1 MSVKLIGESGLR
13 YVAWQMLTG
22 DRPKYVG
29 LILAIAF
36 STFLM
41 SHQMSIF
48 VGLLDRTRSQIR
60 DIQDARIWVM
70 DPKTQ
75 YLDEVRALSFQDL
88 YYVRGVEGVLWAAPL
103 LKGVARAKA
112 PDGKF
117 RNSILLGVDDAS
129 LTGLPQK
136 FLAGDWR
143 GIRTPKSVAIDR
155 VGFEYFF
162 PGQPYQTGLELEMG
176 AQVVRVAAVVDASPP
191 FVNLPV
197 VYARYSEALDMVGR
211 EPRQMSFVLCKPRPG
226 VGEEELARRITQAT
240 GLKAVTAEQ
249 FGWETIWYYIR
260 NTGIPI
266 NFGITICIALLV
278 GALVSG
284 QTFSLFILE
293 NMRYFGALKA
303 IGVTS
308 VRIVGMIVMQ
318 GVVVLAIG
326 YSVGIALTALFF
338 ELTKDNLDLRG
349 FRLLPEVMLLTGGL
363 IAAVVLAAT
372 IVSVRRVVVVD
383 PAVVFRG

>member
-1 MSVKLIGESGLR
+1 
-13 YVAWQMLTG
+13 MLTG
-22 DRPKYVG
+22 DKPKYFG

-48 VGLLDRTRSQIR
+48 VGLLERTRSQIR
-60 DIQDARIWVM
+60 DVQDARIWVM

-75 YLDEVRALSFQDL
+75 YVDEVRALSGQTL
-88 YYVRGVEGVLWAAPL
+88 YSVRSVPAVEWAVPL
-103 LKGVARAKA
+103 FKGIARAKA
-112 PDGKF
+112 ADGTF
-117 RNSILLGVDDAS
+117 RNTILVGVDDAS

-136 FLAGDWR
+136 FLAGDAR
-143 GIRTPKSVAIDR
+143 SLQAPRTIAIDR

-162 PGQPYQTGLELEMG
+162 PGRPYSTGQELELGPLVM
-176 AQVVRVAAVVDASPP
+176 RVGAVVDASPP

-197 VYARYSEALDMVGR
+197 VYAHYSEATQMVGR
-211 EPRQMSFVLCKPRPG
+211 ERRLMSFVLVKGRSG
-226 VGEEELARRITQAT
+226 VEEAEVCRRIARQT
-240 GLKAVTAEQ
+240 GLKALTASE
-249 FGWETIWYYIR
+249 FGWDTIWYYIR

-266 NFGITICIALLV
+266 NFGITISIALLV

-303 IGVTS
+303 IGVTNI
-308 VRIVGMIVMQ
+308 RIVFMILLQAVI
-318 GVVVLAIG
+318 VFLIG
-326 YSVGIALTALFF
+326 YSLGISWTALFF
-338 ELTKDNLDLRG
+338 ELTKENLDLRG
-349 FRLLPEVMLLTGGL
+349 FRLLPEIMMITGG
-363 IAAVVLAAT
+363 VVFSVVTAAT
-372 IVSVRRVVVVD
+372 VLSVRRVVVVD